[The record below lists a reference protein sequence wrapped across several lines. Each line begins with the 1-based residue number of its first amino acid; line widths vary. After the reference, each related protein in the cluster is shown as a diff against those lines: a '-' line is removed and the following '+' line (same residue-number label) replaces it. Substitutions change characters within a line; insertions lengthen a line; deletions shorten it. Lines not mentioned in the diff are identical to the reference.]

1 MTSRFGAIGLGF
13 ALLML
18 VGSGAAQESKPLD
31 PAVVIGLVQSFYDQ
45 TTTLQ
50 AEFEQTRYTRLYDRY
65 DRAKGKVVFKK
76 PGMMRWDYAAP
87 NGQVFVSNGKK
98 LLIYQP
104 PEPGEKRGQLIER
117 AVDEDQLP
125 SAFSFLI
132 GSGNLANDFEVRM
145 LEHDNEKFQDGYVLQ
160 LIPRRPTPNYEQLVF
175 YVRTL
180 THGGKRA
187 PPATATDS
195 ISPRSSSIGTC
206 PTSASATDRRK
217 GPKGSRPNRR
227 FGRTPSSKSVDRI
240 RERRAVVRGNEECVC
255 VTVQMVRD
263 RACFSRDDRKGTRP
277 GFEEYGRE
285 AVQWTVGRPSSGPEG
300 TTMAS
305 HARRSASF
313 RSPAT
318 QPSKVALT

>member
-1 MTSRFGAIGLGF
+1 LGF
-13 ALLML
+13 ALLTL

-76 PGMMRWDYAAP
+76 PGMMRWDYAQP

-98 LLIYQP
+98 LFIYQP

-132 GSGNLANDFEVRM
+132 GSGNLANDFEVRL

-187 PPATATDS
+187 GIVQRVLIIDAAGNRNRLDFANIKFNRDVPDKRFSYRP
-195 ISPRSSSIGTC
+195 
-206 PTSASATDRRK
+206 
-217 GPKGSRPNRR
+217 PKGTERV
-227 FGRTPSSKSVDRI
+227 TP
-240 RERRAVVRGNEECVC
+240 
-255 VTVQMVRD
+255 
-263 RACFSRDDRKGTRP
+263 
-277 GFEEYGRE
+277 
-285 AVQWTVGRPSSGPEG
+285 
-300 TTMAS
+300 
-305 HARRSASF
+305 
-313 RSPAT
+313 
-318 QPSKVALT
+318 